1 MNTSLSTTDT
11 KSKKK
16 TEQTNATTAVEQQ
29 PIARPQPPATNENEV
44 AVISEISDADLAA
57 LATEARDLNDDT
69 RVGDDLKFNK
79 GKWAQIVGEEK
90 TEISATEPFAADVRS
105 YRRGWIKWEDRKP
118 TLKIIGRPID
128 GFVSPMRKRLGDL
141 DENRWPRNSRGE
153 PQDPWQENF
162 FLTMR
167 NLTSGRICTW
177 NTTSWYGQ
185 KAMGGLLTTFI
196 RDCHKHPSC
205 MPVVLLSSE
214 EKTTTN
220 YGDVA
225 APVLTIVDWQPF
237 GEGSAPPG
245 MPVPPPPLPPVHEL
259 LPPSKEPKMLG
270 EAMDDEI
277 PY

>member
-1 MNTSLSTTDT
+1 MNH
-11 KSKKK
+11 SKNK
-16 TEQTNATTAVEQQ
+16 ELTTAVDQKLNHEVV
-29 PIARPQPPATNENEV
+29 PTKPATAAPVVQGEIG
-44 AVISEISDADLAA
+44 ISEADIVALAA
-57 LATEARDLNDDT
+57 EARELNDDT
-69 RVGDDLKFNK
+69 RVGDDLKFTK

-90 TEISATEPFAADVRS
+90 IEISATVVFAADVLS
-105 YRRGWIKWEDRKP
+105 YWRGWIKWEDRKP
-118 TLKIIGRPID
+118 TFKIIGRPID

-162 FLTMR
+162 SLTMR

-185 KAMGGLLTTFI
+185 KAMGALLTTFT
-196 RDCHKHPSC
+196 RDCHKHRGC

-225 APVLTIVDWQPF
+225 APVLTVVDWQPF
-237 GEGSAPPG
+237 GEGTASPG
-245 MPVPPPPLPPVHEL
+245 MRVPPPPLPPVQEL
-259 LPPSKEPKMLG
+259 LPPSKETKMLG